1 MKEIFQRICLVV
13 FIAIVG
19 DKSDQGEEVV
29 RTIWVFFH
37 LAVHLN
43 NIVVVIAIINDP
55 GVTLS
60 AISGGRMSSSVVA
73 ARRFMELFLIGPRGR
88 SAYLIDQTFGEM

>member
-1 MKEIFQRICLVV
+1 MIEKHAIMKEILQSIGLVV

-43 NIVVVIAIINDP
+43 
-55 GVTLS
+55 
-60 AISGGRMSSSVVA
+60 ISSTS
-73 ARRFMELFLIGPRGR
+73 
-88 SAYLIDQTFGEM
+88 